1 MFQKAIFSCLSLKLQ
16 SCFIYSRRIEFKI
29 AYEAEFEQ
37 PQFIRKAERNSENTG
52 ASLHLNTADG
62 VVRACCLCLATPHVH
77 EVTAT
82 VTS

>member
-16 SCFIYSRRIEFKI
+16 SCFIYSRHIEFKI
-29 AYEAEFEQ
+29 AYKAEFEE
-37 PQFIRKAERNSENTG
+37 PQFMRKVKRNAENTG
-52 ASLHLNTADG
+52 ASIHFNTADG

>member
-1 MFQKAIFSCLSLKLQ
+1 M
-16 SCFIYSRRIEFKI
+16 
-29 AYEAEFEQ
+29 
-37 PQFIRKAERNSENTG
+37 RKVKRNAENTG
-52 ASLHLNTADG
+52 ESIHFNTADG